1 MKRLEIVAPALAEAV
16 AAREHY
22 AAIRPEHGAEF
33 AAELTRALQ
42 WVQSH
47 PLAWAPIGRR
57 AHRRLLTRFPY
68 AVIYRIES
76 RCIRVLA
83 LMHQHQRPGYWRSRR

>member
-1 MKRLEIVAPALAEAV
+1 MKRLVITVPALAEAA

-22 AAIRPEHGAEF
+22 AQIRPELAAEF
-33 AAELTRALQ
+33 SAELSRALQ

-57 AHRRLLTRFPY
+57 ARRRLLNRFPY
-68 AVIYRIES
+68 AAIYRIEAD
-76 RCIRVLA
+76 CIRVVA
-83 LMHQHQRPGYWRSRR
+83 LMHQRQRPGYWRGRR

>member
-1 MKRLEIVAPALAEAV
+1 MKHLEIVAPALAEAA
-16 AAREHY
+16 AARQHY
-22 AAIRPEHGAEF
+22 AAIRPELAAEF

-57 AHRRLLTRFPY
+57 ARRRLLNRFPY
-68 AVIYRIES
+68 AVIYRIEPA
-76 RCIRVLA
+76 CIRVLA
-83 LMHQHQRPGYWRSRR
+83 LMHQRQRSGYWHGR